1 VKHVIAKCRVSERR
15 ACRELMQHR
24 TTQRYAPEEDAEE
37 KALVTAMLVIVAKR
51 PRFGCRRVTAVLRRE
66 GWRVNKKR
74 VHRLWKQEGLR
85 VRKRVIRRRRL
96 GSSGQGCVRKKA
108 ERPHHVWSLDFAHDR
123 TENGRPVKVL
133 AVVDEYTRLGL
144 AVDMRRSITAEG
156 VIAILERLFAEH
168 GMPGHIRSDNGP
180 EFIAKALR
188 DWLGRRGVSPLF
200 IEPGSPWQNGYGES
214 FIGRFRDEVLDV
226 EIFSTLLEG
235 QVVSRD
241 WLRDYN
247 HGRPHGA
254 LGHATPVEFAARCAR
269 ADSASLRLPERSGT
283 IEPALA

>member
-1 VKHVIAKCRVSERR
+1 MQECGVSERR
-15 ACRELMQHR
+15 ACEVLSQPRA
-24 TTQRYAPEEDAEE
+24 TQRYVPDEDVEE
-37 KALVTAMLVIVAKR
+37 KALVTAMLAVVAKH
-51 PRFGCRRVTAVLRRE
+51 PRFGYRRVTAVLRRD
-66 GWRVNKKR
+66 GWKVNRKR
-74 VHRLWKQEGLR
+74 VHRLWKREGLR
-85 VRKRVIRRRRL
+85 VRKRVIRRRWL
-96 GSSGQGCVRKKA
+96 GSEEQGCVRLKA
-108 ERPHHVWSLDFAHDR
+108 VRPHHVWSLDFAHDR

-144 AVDMRRSITAEG
+144 AVEMRRSIAAEG
-156 VIAILERLFAEH
+156 VIEILGRLFAEQ
-168 GMPGHIRSDNGP
+168 GIPEHIRSDNGP
-180 EFIAKALR
+180 EFIAKSLR
-188 DWLGRRGVSPLF
+188 DWLRGRGVSPLF

-235 QVVSRD
+235 QVVSGD

-283 IEPALA
+283 LEPALT